1 MLDIVPFDP
10 VAFITTAPRN
20 FRGDRLADASIN
32 LKSAWIME
40 HGDKKKK
47 RKAHDTGE
55 DPLPL
60 DEEPIFRRSD
70 RALFTDEDY
79 DAAASILSGI
89 QGDLDPFDSDDDART
104 RPHHKKK
111 KKGKDHTTDSSIS
124 WYLEQINKIPLL
136 NREDEDALAR
146 SAREGDDAAKEKLIQ
161 ANLRFVVS
169 IAKKYQTSGIS
180 LLDLINEGNMGLIKA
195 AEKFD
200 PDRGYHFI
208 SYAVW
213 WIRQAIILAISQKTS
228 LIRLPLNRTA
238 DMQKIEKV
246 HNKLENKLGREPSPG
261 EIAEINHLRNISQD
275 YISLDATFGDSEDT
289 SILSMVEDSRVESPD
304 KKVLDE
310 SLQSA
315 LDNVLAELTDAER
328 EIIKMR
334 FGLNGYKPMSLQQI
348 GEEFNLSKERIR
360 QIEKKAI
367 RRLRHPSRSQ
377 RLKSFLQD

>member
-1 MLDIVPFDP
+1 
-10 VAFITTAPRN
+10 
-20 FRGDRLADASIN
+20 
-32 LKSAWIME
+32 ME
-40 HGDKKKK
+40 KKKK
-47 RKAHDTGE
+47 DTGNHQKPVRRGKLHPGEAARGRAGKQPRSVKGLAEPEVLDGMPADLE
-55 DPLPL
+55 DVEPVAASAPSVTRVRRSKKKPL
-60 DEEPIFRRSD
+60 DYFS
-70 RALFTDEDY
+70 
-79 DAAASILSGI
+79 
-89 QGDLDPFDSDDDART
+89 
-104 RPHHKKK
+104 
-111 KKGKDHTTDSSIS
+111 DSSIS
-124 WYLEQINKIPLL
+124 WYLDQINKIPLL
-136 NREDEDALAR
+136 TREEEDSLAR
-146 SAREGDDAAKEKLIQ
+146 RTREGDESAKEKLIQ

-246 HNKLENKLGREPSPG
+246 HARLENKLGREPSPG
-261 EIAEINHLRNISQD
+261 EIAEELDMDDEEINHLRNISQD
-275 YISLDATFGDSEDT
+275 YISLDATFGDSDDT
-289 SILSMVEDSRVESPD
+289 SILSMMEDSRIESPD

-310 SLQSA
+310 SLQTA
-315 LDNVLAELTDAER
+315 LDSVLNELTDAER

-334 FGLNGYKPMSLQQI
+334 FGLNGFKPMSLQQI

-377 RLKSFLQD
+377 KLKSFLLD

>member
-1 MLDIVPFDP
+1 MLDTYGFSSKVQCI
-10 VAFITTAPRN
+10 
-20 FRGDRLADASIN
+20 LALSC
-32 LKSAWIME
+32 
-40 HGDKKKK
+40 
-47 RKAHDTGE
+47 RKAD
-55 DPLPL
+55 LP
-60 DEEPIFRRSD
+60 EN
-70 RALFTDEDY
+70 
-79 DAAASILSGI
+79 
-89 QGDLDPFDSDDDART
+89 RT
-104 RPHHKKK
+104 MEHKKK
-111 KKGKDHTTDSSIS
+111 KAHSAPRDHKKEHPPSETTEISPFDENGEDAISHADAHHPEHFDADLDDYDESMQDVLPLKKKKKKHDKGDLSDSSIS

-136 NREDEDALAR
+136 SREEEDALAR
-146 SAREGDDAAKEKLIQ
+146 KAREGDEAAKQKLVQ

-246 HNKLENKLGREPSPG
+246 HNKLENKLGREPTPG
-261 EIAEINHLRNISQD
+261 EIAEELDMDDDEINHLRNISQD
-275 YISLDATFGDSEDT
+275 FISLDANLGDAEDT

-315 LDNVLAELTDAER
+315 LENVLSELTEAER

-334 FGLNGYKPMSLQQI
+334 FGLGGYKPMSLQQI
-348 GEEFNLSKERIR
+348 GEEFKLSKERIR

-377 RLKSFLQD
+377 RLKSFLQE